1 MTCERC
7 GKGTAVIE
15 YTEVREGRK
24 EKLQICRDCARALG
38 FDEQDL
44 GAALPVDDP
53 GPGPP
58 GPQEPDDLGADD
70 EAAGTQG
77 PEPMWPASPA
87 PDVVEEA
94 LEAAAGAA
102 GAEEA
107 GPDEKRLNRRRCAD
121 CGMTGARLREQS
133 LFGCPTC
140 YEVFAE
146 ALDPLFKR
154 IHGASYHR
162 GRLPGGRRAEA
173 GDPAELDRALRAA
186 LKREDYEEA
195 ARLRDRLRRAGG
207 PPPPTGETDS

>member
-15 YTEVREGRK
+15 YTEIREGRK

-44 GAALPVDDP
+44 GAAPPVDDP
-53 GPGPP
+53 GSGPP
-58 GPQEPDDLGADD
+58 GPQEPDDPEADD

-77 PEPMWPASPA
+77 PDPMWPASPA

-107 GPDEKRLNRRRCAD
+107 GPDEKRLNRRRSVAVCQ
-121 CGMTGARLREQS
+121 TGRWATS
-133 LFGCPTC
+133 
-140 YEVFAE
+140 
-146 ALDPLFKR
+146 D
-154 IHGASYHR
+154 S
-162 GRLPGGRRAEA
+162 
-173 GDPAELDRALRAA
+173 
-186 LKREDYEEA
+186 
-195 ARLRDRLRRAGG
+195 LRR
-207 PPPPTGETDS
+207 T